1 MSTSNFDRLAKLP
14 ALLGFTPEE
23 MVTFFRLATKH
34 EHQAGDVI
42 IRTGDVADC
51 FYIVATGQIEISL
64 KQNGVVTPLAQ
75 LSQGSL
81 VGEMPLLYSQP
92 VRQADAVVTQPSTLL
107 RFNYADY
114 EQLSAQNPQLAK
126 KFRGNLGRIVAGRVW
141 STLPTEPAP
150 AKSLDPVPH
159 APSPAEAALPQQAAV
174 PHPEAVLPRALTP
187 REIMRKATIFAGLSD
202 AELLQMEAI
211 ALPMAYEAGNP
222 IVRTGD
228 PASAFYLITT
238 GYAEV
243 QTQLGDKTTPLAR
256 LGPGQAFGEMALVY
270 KQPHRTA
277 DVVAVGALKLLC
289 FPFEDYHRLAAG
301 VESIGRRMRGNL
313 GRVAASRSW
322 SMPSVDETRR

>member
-14 ALLGFTPEE
+14 ALQGFTPEE

-34 EHQAGDVI
+34 DHQPGDVI

-51 FYIVATGQIEISL
+51 FFIVATGQIEISL
-64 KQNGVVTPLAQ
+64 KQNGAVTPLAQ

-92 VRQADAVVTQPSTLL
+92 VRQADAVVTQPTTLL

-141 STLPTEPAP
+141 STLPSDQAP
-150 AKSLDPVPH
+150 KTLDPVPEKGTGSLDASVPQPK
-159 APSPAEAALPQQAAV
+159 AP
-174 PHPEAVLPRALTP
+174 TN
-187 REIMRKATIFAGLSD
+187 REIMRKANIFAGLSED
-202 AELLQMEAI
+202 ELQQLEAI
-211 ALPMAYEAGNP
+211 ALPMAFEAGKP

-228 PASAFYLITT
+228 PASAFYLITS

-243 QTQLGDKTTPLAR
+243 QTEQAGKSTPLAR
-256 LGPGQAFGEMALVY
+256 LASGQVFGEMALVY
-270 KQPHRTA
+270 KQPNRTA
-277 DVVAVGALKLLC
+277 DVVAVSDLKLLC
-289 FPFEDYHRLAAG
+289 FPFDDYNRLALG
-301 VESIGRRMRGNL
+301 VESIGRRMRANL

-322 SMPSVDETRR
+322 SMPGVDETRR

>member
-14 ALLGFTPEE
+14 ALQGFTPEE

-34 EHQAGDVI
+34 DHLPGDVI

-64 KQNGVVTPLAQ
+64 KQNGLVTPLAQ

-92 VRQADAVVTQPSTLL
+92 VRQADAVVTQPTTLL

-114 EQLSAQNPQLAK
+114 EQLSAQNPPLAK
-126 KFRGNLGRIVAGRVW
+126 KFRANLGRIVAGRVW
-141 STLPTEPAP
+141 STLPADQAP
-150 AKSLDPVPH
+150 KSLDPVPEKGTGSLDKT
-159 APSPAEAALPQQAAV
+159 SPAAP
-174 PHPEAVLPRALTP
+174 TN
-187 REIMRKATIFAGLSD
+187 REIMRKASIFAGLSD
-202 AELLQMEAI
+202 EELRQLEAI
-211 ALPMAYEAGNP
+211 ALPMAFEAGKP

-228 PASAFYLITT
+228 PASAFYLITA
-238 GYAEV
+238 GFAEV
-243 QTQLGDKTTPLAR
+243 QTEQAGKTTPLAR
-256 LGPGQAFGEMALVY
+256 LGAGQVFGEMALVY
-270 KQPHRTA
+270 KQPNRTA
-277 DVVAVGALKLLC
+277 DVVAVSDLKLLC
-289 FPFEDYHRLAAG
+289 FPFDDYNRLASG
-301 VESIGRRMRGNL
+301 IESIGRRMRANL

>member
-1 MSTSNFDRLAKLP
+1 MSNSNFDRLAKLP
-14 ALLGFTPEE
+14 ALMGFTPEE

-64 KQNGVVTPLAQ
+64 KQNGIVTPLAQ

-92 VRQADAVVTQPSTLL
+92 VRQADAIATGPSTLL

-114 EQLSAQNPQLAK
+114 EQLSVQNPQLAK

-141 STLPTEPAP
+141 STLPTEPSP
-150 AKSLDPVPH
+150 AKSLDPVPQ
-159 APSPAEAALPQQAAV
+159 AASNAEAARSEAAS
-174 PHPEAVLPRALTP
+174 PGALTN
-187 REIMRKATIFAGLSD
+187 REIMRKASIFAGLSD
-202 AELLQMEAI
+202 AELQQVEAI
-211 ALPMAYEAGNP
+211 ALPMVYEAGNP

-256 LGPGQAFGEMALVY
+256 LGPGQVFGEMALVY

-289 FPFEDYHRLAAG
+289 FPFEDYNRLAAG
-301 VESIGRRMRGNL
+301 IESIGRRMRANL